1 MISRQALFTCIQFIN
16 VLFSTFSYSPV
27 RLLLNL
33 YLIIYNAFCA
43 KYT

>member
-27 RLLLNL
+27 RLLAEPIP
-33 YLIIYNAFCA
+33 YYI
-43 KYT
+43 